1 MLNLLF
7 VYICLV
13 IHVGGKLIIH
23 SYYLRG
29 VLARTY
35 YTGNGFYQLYPI
47 YNITLYKASAIDLKT
62 NTVKIIN
69 AYTL

>member
-13 IHVGGKLIIH
+13 IHVGEKLIIH
-23 SYYLRG
+23 SYCLRG

-47 YNITLYKASAIDLKT
+47 LQYHFICAFSNLLKSNSA
-62 NTVKIIN
+62 KIMN
-69 AYTL
+69 GYTL